1 MSLRHLTDE
10 EIQEYLD
17 GNLSQQKTFLV
28 KRHLETC
35 PICQESVKRYQSLYA
50 GLASDEGF
58 DLPYDFAKSVVSRL
72 PVEAHVKS
80 HFNFANIF
88 LAVSGIIVALS
99 IAVRYLD
106 LKPLGQTIS
115 NILSAQYEFVLGVA
129 ESLKTFLSGL
139 NTNRGLLIFGVL
151 ALLVIVT
158 LDHFLVRKF
167 LRVER

>member
-17 GNLSQQKTFLV
+17 GNLSRRNSFLV
-28 KRHLETC
+28 KRHLDAC

-50 GLASDEGF
+50 GLARDEGF
-58 DLPYDFAKSVVSRL
+58 DLLHDFAKSVVARL
-72 PVEAHVKS
+72 PVETQVKS
-80 HFNFANIF
+80 HFNFANVF
-88 LAVSGIIVALS
+88 LVISGIIMALS
-99 IAVRYLD
+99 MAVHYLD
-106 LKPLGQTIS
+106 LKLLGQTIS
-115 NILSAQYEFVLGVA
+115 DILLAQYEFGLGVA

-139 NTNRGLLIFGVL
+139 NTNRDLLIFGVL

-158 LDHFLVRKF
+158 LDHFIVRKF